1 MRKNFLPFLIFLLTI
16 SYASAANFTV
26 SVIPS
31 TINASKETQLT
42 FIFFNL
48 NDTQNITELNI
59 TIPPGFSL
67 GSSPISISPSKG
79 RCDTCLS
86 IIKCSGSPFIEN
98 NSQTNVS
105 FSIIANVSSP
115 PDYQFFFSALD
126 TLGEPTSSST
136 NITVNDIDFPII
148 ISVFPGNVSEKYV
161 ENGVYIFN
169 ASFSDNI
176 RINSTEFYWNNILEQ
191 LNYTSSK
198 SFSLQIIK
206 KDLGVGNYNYSW
218 RVNDTSGNSN
228 FSIYF
233 FNITPADNPL
243 VFYLNNQKNQNLT
256 VENGTSVNITIIA
269 RGTIYAWLDDASLGS
284 PREGTFNII
293 TSPFT
298 SVGEHKIFANATG
311 NQNYTANSTGASF
324 FVKVIYPRLRF
335 KDLQA
340 PSSTTYSP
348 GATYTFKITFFSLV
362 YPLNNITN
370 VSFTFNDQTYYL
382 PVNKQDS
389 ETYSFTVK
397 DLPVGS
403 YTWKF
408 CAKDSQG
415 EINCTSGSFS
425 VSQAT
430 PQLNILNVQD
440 YVAPVNKTIIGI
452 GCPSQLV
459 CKLYLN
465 DSELSNN
472 FYELITDK
480 PGYYIFT
487 FNTSGNANYSAASI
501 TKSLTVYPPREA
513 STTTTITQTTTTT
526 QPTTPS
532 ASNVSNIPPNTPT
545 IFKVD
550 NPDLLKVN
558 EVEITTKEEV
568 RNVEVKVKIPS
579 AAEIPKEFAE
589 KNKAP
594 LTYLK
599 ITSNVSSEKITSVK
613 IRFKAEKAW
622 INANNLDETKV
633 ALYKFENDNWV
644 KQPTQKISEDD
655 KNVYYEAS
663 LNSLSLFVI
672 AGEVKAGFPWYLAL
686 IPVVIIIVAIIAY
699 LFWPTPIGSEYEK
712 LKQKW
717 SSGGFG
723 K

>member
-1 MRKNFLPFLIFLLTI
+1 MKKKFLSFLIFLLTI
-16 SYASAANFTV
+16 SYALAANFSV
-26 SVIPS
+26 NVIPS
-31 TINASKETQLT
+31 TINASRKTLLT
-42 FIFFNL
+42 FTLFNL
-48 NDTQNITELNI
+48 NDTQNITQINI
-59 TIPPGFSL
+59 TLPNGFSYESGL
-67 GSSPISISPSKG
+67 SSTSGICNWNAPSLI
-79 RCDTCLS
+79 T
-86 IIKCSGSPFIEN
+86 CSGSPLIAN
-98 NSQTNVS
+98 NSRENIS
-105 FSIIANVSSP
+105 FYVNSSVVSP
-115 PDYQFFFSALD
+115 PQYSFLFDALD
-126 TLGEPTSSST
+126 TSNEITHNST
-136 NITVNDIDFPII
+136 NITVNDIDAPII
-148 ISVFPGNVSEKYV
+148 ISVFPGSQSVKYQ
-161 ENGVYIFN
+161 ENGIYVFN

-176 RINSTEFYWNNILEQ
+176 MLNSTEFFWNGLLEQ
-191 LNYTSSK
+191 TNYTSSK
-198 SFSLQIIK
+198 TFSIQIVK
-206 KDLGVGNYNYSW
+206 TDLGVGSYNYSW

-228 FSIYF
+228 SSIYF
-233 FNITPADNPL
+233 FNITQADNL
-243 VFYLNNQKNQNLT
+243 LTFYLNDQKNQNIT
-256 VENGTSVNITIIA
+256 IENGTTINITILAKGNISVWLSENLL
-269 RGTIYAWLDDASLGS
+269 GT
-284 PREGTFNII
+284 PREGIFN
-293 TSPFT
+293 TSYLFEST
-298 SVGEHKIFANATG
+298 GEYKIFANATG
-311 NQNYTANSTGASF
+311 NQNYTTNSTGASF

-335 KDLQA
+335 KDLQT
-340 PSSTTYSP
+340 PSSATYSP

-382 PVNKQDS
+382 PVSRQDN

-397 DLPVGS
+397 DLAVGS

-430 PQLNILNVQD
+430 PRLDILNVQD
-440 YVAPVNKTIIGI
+440 YVTPVNKTIVAI

-465 DSELSNN
+465 DTELSKN

-480 PGYYIFT
+480 PGYYVFT

-513 STTTTITQTTTTT
+513 STTTTITQTTITT

-532 ASNVSNIPPNTPT
+532 VSNVSNIPPNTPT

-568 RNVEVKVKIPS
+568 RNVELKVEIPS
-579 AAEIPKEFAE
+579 APEIPKEFVE
-589 KNKAP
+589 KNKVP
-594 LTYLK
+594 LIYLK
-599 ITSNVSSEKITSVK
+599 VTSNISSEKIASVK
-613 IRFKAEKAW
+613 IRFKVEKSW

-633 ALYKFENDNWV
+633 ALYKFENDWI

-672 AGEVKAGFPWYLAL
+672 AGEIKAGFPWHLVL
-686 IPVVIIIVAIIAY
+686 IPVVIIIVVIIAY